1 MNHQRTPFSAR
12 GGRDFPTGYELLTNS
27 LLNKGTA
34 FTDHELDLLGL
45 RGLLPPRVFT
55 IEQQVNRVMRNLR
68 SKPNNLEKYIFLSA
82 LQNRNETLFYRV
94 LLEHLEE
101 LMPIVYT
108 PTVGQACLEFGA
120 IFRRPRGLWISIRDR
135 GRVAEILRHWPHQDV
150 RLICVTDGERILGL
164 GDLGAL
170 GMGIPIGKLA
180 LYSACAGV
188 HPSYCLPITLDVGTN
203 NEWLLEDEMYIGLN
217 QRRAAGEIYRDFIE
231 EFVQAVRDTY
241 PNCLLQFEDFGNH
254 NAFDLLDR
262 YRNRIC
268 SFNDDIQGT
277 ASVAL
282 AGLVAACRRT
292 GANLADQRILFFGAG
307 EAATGIGELFVSALI
322 DQGLDETQARSRCWF
337 LDSQGLVVKSRR
349 NLPAHKARFAQD
361 AEPIADLL
369 TAVETIQPTALI
381 GAAGVGG
388 VFTQPVIEAM
398 SRFNPEPVVF
408 ALSNPTS
415 KAECTAAQAYEWSEG
430 KAIYASG
437 SPFDPVEFNS
447 KLLVPGQGNNVY
459 IFPGIGLGVLGCR
472 CKTVTDAMFLA
483 AARALAEMVTD
494 EELASGRVFP
504 ALNHIREVSLKIA
517 IAVAKIAYRE
527 GLAQDPEPDDLD
539 AHLRSCMFHPDY

>member
-388 VFTQPVIEAM
+388 VFTQQVIEAM

-437 SPFDPVEFNS
+437 SPFDPVEFNG

-472 CKTVTDAMFLA
+472 CKTVTDEMFLA
-483 AARALAEMVTD
+483 AARALADMVTD